1 MTKNSLNSGNDSN
14 LSNKLMFYC
23 DQTIYKVHFSISP
36 LIFLKLQV
44 TSLLATK
51 DIDIITPFDYKLYKE
66 DDVVLRIFVRK
77 PT

>member
-1 MTKNSLNSGNDSN
+1 MLSFGTPYDSRIY
-14 LSNKLMFYC
+14 SIACIVMF
-23 DQTIYKVHFSISP
+23 Q
-36 LIFLKLQV
+36 LIFLQLQV

>member
-1 MTKNSLNSGNDSN
+1 MRNFRVAIIL
-14 LSNKLMFYC
+14 F
-23 DQTIYKVHFSISP
+23 Q
-36 LIFLKLQV
+36 LIFLQLEV

>member
-1 MTKNSLNSGNDSN
+1 MVITR
-14 LSNKLMFYC
+14 C
-23 DQTIYKVHFSISP
+23 EKVFI
-36 LIFLKLQV
+36 LQKIFVQLQV

-51 DIDIITPFDYKLYKE
+51 DIDIITPFDYKLYEE

>member
-1 MTKNSLNSGNDSN
+1 MRRFYAND
-14 LSNKLMFYC
+14 F
-23 DQTIYKVHFSISP
+23 HFILP
-36 LIFLKLQV
+36 TFILQKIFGQLQV

-51 DIDIITPFDYKLYKE
+51 DIDIITPFDYKLYEE